1 MGTTN
6 GHLHAHQSAHSPIT
20 WQDILQSH
28 CTQPARHLLPCGHIP
43 VSTRALVG
51 THKTSLQ
58 HNHVRW
64 PRFPQ
69 VPTATAMGT
78 TAPASRQNSPLG
90 KGDANCSKSSHLLCA
105 TLSAKDQTTYL
116 PCHRGQSLP
125 DLVPLLFLPD
135 KASSGYT
142 VSISRFWCTPTQ
154 TLGSGLAATQ
164 IAPHNSD
171 SHRCTSQ

>member
-28 CTQPARHLLPCGHIP
+28 CTRPARHLLPCGHIP

-69 VPTATAMGT
+69 VLTATAMGT
-78 TAPASRQNSPLG
+78 TAPGSPQNSPLG
-90 KGDANCSKSSHLLCA
+90 KGDANYSKSSHLLCA
-105 TLSAKDQTTYL
+105 TLSAKA
-116 PCHRGQSLP
+116 R
-125 DLVPLLFLPD
+125 LLTCPVTGVNH
-135 KASSGYT
+135 S
-142 VSISRFWCTPTQ
+142 Q
-154 TLGSGLAATQ
+154 TLCHCCFCLIRHLAATQ
-164 IAPHNSD
+164 SVSAASGAHLHNFRQWFS
-171 SHRCTSQ
+171 SHTNSPSQQ